1 MTNFA
6 PFVLSWQKRAAEM
19 SDNVTM
25 TTEAD
30 VVPQDLSQK
39 AVKVARRIQSLPD
52 DAIYRI
58 TLVKQSHCWSLL
70 VEGEEEKVEVVR

>member
-1 MTNFA
+1 
-6 PFVLSWQKRAAEM
+6 M
-19 SDNVTM
+19 SSKLGTREPTMPDTVTM
-25 TTEAD
+25 TAEAD
-30 VVPQDLSQK
+30 VTPEDLSQK